1 MYEGIIQRIFRDAK
15 ELPVLL
21 PEKYALEAGTRSG
34 DFFSVFFSAAS
45 FSPVPVH
52 LLIFYISFSL
62 AREKQFRSGST
73 VCFLNL
79 RILLSPS
86 FSVFFPERNKAVM
99 TRLRTEREAGTAGKG
114 KD

>member
-52 LLIFYISFSL
+52 LLIFYISFSNI
-62 AREKQFRSGST
+62 SI
-73 VCFLNL
+73 N
-79 RILLSPS
+79 IL
-86 FSVFFPERNKAVM
+86 VIIYFFY
-99 TRLRTEREAGTAGKG
+99 LISI
-114 KD
+114 